1 MTFFSVLQMVFA
13 LAVTLGA
20 FGLCV
25 VALRRYGP
33 DLVKKLQATQGP
45 RRLKLVE
52 SLMLDQS
59 RRLVLVEVDGEE
71 RLILIGPSPRYV
83 DDPPE
88 YVGGFERG
96 DIEGL
101 LDMMDRNYIGW
112 ANFLAPAIMKN
123 PERPELGE
131 DGVSARPFAGTG
143 SEVCV

>member
-13 LAVTLGA
+13 LAVTLGV

-59 RRLVLVEVDGEE
+59 RRLVLVEIDGEE
-71 RLILIGPSPRYV
+71 RLVLIGDARFAGAPEEERRRPSP
-83 DDPPE
+83 
-88 YVGGFERG
+88 
-96 DIEGL
+96 
-101 LDMMDRNYIGW
+101 
-112 ANFLAPAIMKN
+112 APRAK
-123 PERPELGE
+123 
-131 DGVSARPFAGTG
+131 ARKVQA
-143 SEVCV
+143 

>member
-1 MTFFSVLQMVFA
+1 MTFSSVLQMVFA

-71 RLILIGPSPRYV
+71 RLILIGDARFAGAPEEERRRPSP
-83 DDPPE
+83 
-88 YVGGFERG
+88 
-96 DIEGL
+96 
-101 LDMMDRNYIGW
+101 
-112 ANFLAPAIMKN
+112 APRAK
-123 PERPELGE
+123 
-131 DGVSARPFAGTG
+131 ARKVQA
-143 SEVCV
+143 